1 MQEDLPTSC
10 DLSPL
15 YEPSEHMTPFC
26 NAHDGVSAASRKR
39 SASACRHSTAAPVRH
54 SPSGSAAHFDSSPP
68 LPESSSPLPSASSVM
83 AAPLV
88 DDARAKAAHRRHTNS
103 HACKL
108 AIFIGCL
115 ILLSLV
121 ISQFLVT
128 RQGNYAFS
136 LTSKFGHVQGDQIF
150 VHGGQPVIRYLGIP
164 FAVPP
169 VGKLRFQPSQ
179 VAEHLGAH
187 LNNASPKRI
196 NFVER
201 ALLCPQDSTIAPSW
215 MQIDLERTSEDCLY
229 LSLWTPDTQCLFQGR
244 DCGTRPVI
252 VFFHGGDLSHGGNRV
267 YDGAVLSSKADAVV
281 AIPNYRLGLLGH
293 STGNESGLLFLGL
306 GDQLTAIRWLRE
318 NVGFFGG
325 NASRMV
331 LAGHGA
337 GAASVGHWIL
347 GTQPEIADVQRFVMI
362 SGSPYARYMKDAD
375 VTTKNM
381 RILARRVQ
389 CESFDEVCSVEEI
402 LPCLRRFPSSV
413 LGVDNVSVFLDNY
426 QRELGT
432 TNLDVVRREAYA
444 DVRYRCPMR
453 RFAERMTSSDL
464 SVHWF
469 VFNAKPS
476 FEESYLRSEDAGHYS
491 TVRLLLTDLGNV
503 RPTGE
508 DIVVRDSIVR
518 TLGSFVNTGRVP
530 KILGGKEWPPYTSST
545 RAAVRIGRHGHV
557 AVSMS
562 GDPCRH
568 ARQHEKEPTA
578 ATTTEASTSRAAF
591 VQPRVWVSP
600 VSRANTAPLNQQP
613 TPEPARPGAWF
624 DDDAFV
630 PMRRDHAVLIRDAA
644 VKLSDVVPRVDR
656 AASYDAKHADFEEA

>member
-1 MQEDLPTSC
+1 MNCRVRRAAD
-10 DLSPL
+10 
-15 YEPSEHMTPFC
+15 C
-26 NAHDGVSAASRKR
+26 N
-39 SASACRHSTAAPVRH
+39 
-54 SPSGSAAHFDSSPP
+54 
-68 LPESSSPLPSASSVM
+68 
-83 AAPLV
+83 
-88 DDARAKAAHRRHTNS
+88 
-103 HACKL
+103 
-108 AIFIGCL
+108 
-115 ILLSLV
+115 
-121 ISQFLVT
+121 
-128 RQGNYAFS
+128 FS
-136 LTSKFGHVQGDQIF
+136 
-150 VHGGQPVIRYLGIP
+150 
-164 FAVPP
+164 
-169 VGKLRFQPSQ
+169 
-179 VAEHLGAH
+179 AH

-293 STGNESGLLFLGL
+293 FTGNESELLFLGL
-306 GDQLTAIRWLRE
+306 GDQLTAVRWLRE

-432 TNLDVVRREAYA
+432 TNLDVARSEAYA
-444 DVRYRCPMR
+444 DVRSRCPMR

-476 FEESYLRSEDAGHYS
+476 FEESYLRSEDASHYS

-508 DIVVRDSIVR
+508 DIVVRDSFVR
-518 TLGSFVNTGRVP
+518 TLGSFVNTGQVIPPRPFHISLSEIFLRVHA
-530 KILGGKEWPPYTSST
+530 GPYLK
-545 RAAVRIGRHGHV
+545 
-557 AVSMS
+557 S
-562 GDPCRH
+562 GLPNPGDGTWVPQSCL
-568 ARQHEKEPTA
+568 PTA
-578 ATTTEASTSRAAF
+578 FIEIDATHRWRDCVPHVDVGLVDVGLVNACDVALSSRATDA
-591 VQPRVWVSP
+591 SG
-600 VSRANTAPLNQQP
+600 STCTPL
-613 TPEPARPGAWF
+613 A
-624 DDDAFV
+624 
-630 PMRRDHAVLIRDAA
+630 
-644 VKLSDVVPRVDR
+644 
-656 AASYDAKHADFEEA
+656 